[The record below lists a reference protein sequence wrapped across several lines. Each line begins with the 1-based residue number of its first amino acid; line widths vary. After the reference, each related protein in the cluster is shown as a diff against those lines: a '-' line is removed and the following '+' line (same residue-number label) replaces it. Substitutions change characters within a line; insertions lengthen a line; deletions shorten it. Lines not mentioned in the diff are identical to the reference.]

1 VLVLLGIGFLAG
13 VITAVSPCILPVLP
27 IVLAGGASSGTTRRP
42 FAIIAGLVASF
53 TLFTLAAASI
63 LSALGLPQ
71 DVLRNLAIAM
81 LFVLAASLLF
91 PQVAYWLERP
101 LAFMTRRRGGDL
113 GGGFVLGVSLGLVFV
128 PCAGPVLATITAL
141 SAQHRIS
148 FDTVVL
154 TLAYALGAAGPM
166 LLIAL
171 GGQRV
176 ARRLRAGSQNFRRAM
191 GVLLAGAAVALVFN
205 TSQSLQTALGGY
217 TTSIQKHIEETSAAQ
232 KHLDKLR
239 GSSNAFAKAEAK
251 AADAPSSSLPKL
263 GTAPDF
269 AGISDWL
276 NTPGGSAESLSSL
289 RGKVV
294 LVDFWTYSCINCL
307 RTLPHLRAWYAA
319 YHKDGLEIVGVHT
332 PEFAFEHVLG
342 NVRQATHDLHVTWP
356 VALDNSYSTWTAYSN
371 QYWPAEYLIDKSG
384 EVRHVK
390 FGEGDYGG
398 TEEAIRSLLAEAGAS
413 TLAPHPTA
421 VADETPKE
429 LVLTPESYLGT
440 ARLDRYVGSAIHPNV
455 MAPYT
460 FAKVLPQDD
469 LTYAGNWQVGDQRIV
484 AGKDARLRVHY
495 QARFVYLVLGGRGT
509 VQTLVDGKPG
519 KTVDVT
525 KDQLYTV
532 VSGKTAS
539 SGVLELRMSPGVNA
553 YAFTFG

>member
-1 VLVLLGIGFLAG
+1 MLVLLGIGFLAG

-27 IVLAGGASSGTTRRP
+27 IVLAGGASGTGRRP
-42 FAIIAGLVASF
+42 YAIIAGLVASF

-63 LSALGLPQ
+63 LSVLGLPQ

-141 SAQHRIS
+141 SAQHRIGV
-148 FDTVVL
+148 DTVLL
-154 TLAYALGAAGPM
+154 TLAYAVGAAGPM

-171 GGQRV
+171 GGKRV
-176 ARRLRAGSQNFRRAM
+176 ARRMRTQSQNFRRAM
-191 GVLLAGAAVALVFN
+191 GVLLAGAALAIVFN
-205 TSQSLQTALGGY
+205 TAQSLQTALGGY
-217 TTSIQKHIEETSAAQ
+217 TNAIQKHVEETSLAQ
-232 KHLDKLR
+232 KHLDSLR
-239 GSSNAFAKAEAK
+239 GGSNAFAAAATKASK
-251 AADAPSSSLPKL
+251 TPRSSLPDL

-269 AGISDWL
+269 ARIADWL
-276 NTPGGSAESLSSL
+276 NTPGNRPETLTAL

-319 YHKDGLEIVGVHT
+319 YHRDGLEIVGVHT

-356 VALDNSYSTWTAYSN
+356 VALDNGYGTWTAYSN
-371 QYWPAEYLIDKSG
+371 QYWPAEYLIDKAG
-384 EVRHVK
+384 QVRHVH
-390 FGEGDYGG
+390 FGEGDYSG
-398 TEEAIRSLLAEAGAS
+398 TEQAIRSLLAEAGSS
-413 TLAPHPTA
+413 TMPRATGLADTTPTG
-421 VADETPKE
+421 
-429 LVLTPESYLGT
+429 LVTPESYLGT
-440 ARLDRYVGSAIHPNV
+440 ARLERYAGSRIHPNEL
-455 MAPYT
+455 AHYT
-460 FAKVLPQDD
+460 FATALPQND
-469 LTYAGNWQVGDQRIV
+469 LSYAGMWRVGSERIV
-484 AGKDARLRVHY
+484 AGKNARLRLHY
-495 QARFVYLVLGGRGT
+495 HARNVYIVLGGRGR
-509 VQTLVDGKPG
+509 VRAMIDGKPARTL
-519 KTVDVT
+519 TVS
-525 KDQLYTV
+525 KDRLYTV
-532 VSGKTAS
+532 VSGAADAD
-539 SGVLELRMSPGVNA
+539 GVLELRMSPGVNA